1 MRSRAIGTL
10 QRATRYLPRHPGRAR
25 LTELR
30 SLHRLVRLPAARL
43 REAQWRRLLAIA
55 AQASSVPFWAE
66 RMRAAGWSGRVPESP
81 DEFARLS
88 PLTGDE
94 LRREGTRLLVPGVQA
109 QELLRITT
117 SGTTGTPRAVYWRR
131 AEAALREAGNTFV
144 DEWAG
149 YGAGCRVAFLWGGP
163 PLKGTRP
170 PQTGTS
176 RLERWWREVTAP
188 HQALWLPVGDLSPAV
203 IADHH
208 RRLAVFRPDLIVSY
222 PGLLA
227 IVARGLDGASPPI
240 RPRAVIT
247 SAEPIGA
254 KQRALLERVFA
265 CRVFDRY
272 GTRESGVIAGEC
284 DRHDGLHVNIAH
296 FWLEIVDAAGRPLPP
311 GQSGRVVVT
320 DLRNTALPLLR
331 YLLDDLTTLVDEPCA
346 CGSPLPRIA
355 PVGGRLSDVILCPSG
370 RTLGLLMFE
379 RPIEAEPAIEQYRL
393 RQYTPGEVRVEVVAP
408 ALEEARRRALETTL
422 TERTGGELRVSLVGV
437 PEIRPTPSG
446 KYPAIDSP
454 VARAALAA
462 PDGSSSG

>member
-10 QRATRYLPRHPGRAR
+10 QRATRWLPGHPGRAR
-25 LTELR
+25 LRELH
-30 SLHRLVRLPAARL
+30 SLHRLERLPPARL

-55 AQASSVPFWAE
+55 EHASAVPLHAE
-66 RMRAAGWSGRVPESP
+66 RMRAAGWSGRVPRSA
-81 DEFARLS
+81 DEFARLP
-88 PLTGDE
+88 PLTADE
-94 LRREGTRLLVPGVQA
+94 LQREGTRLLVPGVRLE
-109 QELLRITT
+109 ELLRITT
-117 SGTTGTPRAVYWRR
+117 SGTTGTPRAVYWRP
-131 AEAALREAGNTFV
+131 EDAALREAGNTFV

-149 YGAGCRVAFLWGGP
+149 YRAGCRVAFLWGGP
-163 PLKGTRP
+163 PVEGARP
-170 PQTGTS
+170 PQARTS
-176 RLERWWREVTAP
+176 RLAQWWQAATAP

-208 RRLAVFRPDLIVSY
+208 RRLAAFRPDLIVSY

-227 IVARGLDGASPPI
+227 IVARAFDGAGPPI

-247 SAEPIGA
+247 SAEPLGA
-254 KQRALLERVFA
+254 RRALLERVFA

-284 DRHDGLHVNIAH
+284 DRHEGLHVNIGH

-311 GQSGRVVVT
+311 GQPGRVTVT

-331 YLLDDLTTLVDEPCA
+331 YLLDDLTMLLDEPCA

-355 PVGGRLSDVILCPSG
+355 PVGGRLSDVVVCPSG

-379 RPIEAEPAIEQYRL
+379 RPIEAEAAIEQYRL

-408 ALEEARRRALETTL
+408 TLEEARRHALEIRL
-422 TERTGGELRVSLVGV
+422 NERTGGELRVSVV
-437 PEIRPTPSG
+437 VVNEIRPTPSG

-454 VARAALAA
+454 IARAALAV
-462 PDGSSSG
+462 PDTSPTE